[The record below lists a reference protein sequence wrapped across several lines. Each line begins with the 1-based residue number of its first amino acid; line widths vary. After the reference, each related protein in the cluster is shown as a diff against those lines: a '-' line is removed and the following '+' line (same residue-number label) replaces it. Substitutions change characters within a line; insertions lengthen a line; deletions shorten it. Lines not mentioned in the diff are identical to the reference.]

1 MDWKDADKANAMVAF
16 TAWALTAGQAQET
29 ALGYAPL
36 PDAVATNALDELHQ
50 VTANGTRV
58 WP

>member
-1 MDWKDADKANAMVAF
+1 MVAF
-16 TAWALTAGQAQET
+16 TAWALTDGQAQET

-36 PDAVATNALDELHQ
+36 PAAVATNALNELHQ
-50 VTANGTRV
+50 VTANGTPV